1 MNFSD
6 KIISLRKKNGW
17 SQEELAERLGVTR
30 QSVSKWESAQSQPDL
45 SKIIQMSELFSV
57 TTDYLLKD
65 GVQDSAAINE
75 EKPSSRTVDAAHAKE
90 YLALRKSAAPKTA
103 LATAMCIIS
112 PITLLILAGLSET
125 DYVKISENA
134 AAGIGLSILLVI
146 VASAVSI
153 FLKCSSK
160 SKDYKFLEEEK
171 FNLLPEAAKEVQKC
185 KDEFSDK
192 YSRFN
197 IVGVVLCIVSFL
209 PLFLALCF
217 DKSDIFYISAFC
229 ILLLAVSVGC
239 AVFVYVGTYNSAIER
254 LLKQGDYSPEKKSRK
269 HIKSTLS
276 AVYWLIV
283 TTVVMIYTYS
293 PYGNGQIK
301 YSWTIWAVAGVLY
314 GAFALI
320 IDAVEKSK
328 ENR

>member
-75 EKPSSRTVDAAHAKE
+75 EKPSFRTVDAAHAKE

-192 YSRFN
+192 
-197 IVGVVLCIVSFL
+197 
-209 PLFLALCF
+209 
-217 DKSDIFYISAFC
+217 
-229 ILLLAVSVGC
+229 
-239 AVFVYVGTYNSAIER
+239 
-254 LLKQGDYSPEKKSRK
+254 
-269 HIKSTLS
+269 
-276 AVYWLIV
+276 
-283 TTVVMIYTYS
+283 
-293 PYGNGQIK
+293 
-301 YSWTIWAVAGVLY
+301 
-314 GAFALI
+314 
-320 IDAVEKSK
+320 
-328 ENR
+328 

>member
-75 EKPSSRTVDAAHAKE
+75 EKPSFRTVDAAHAKE

-103 LATAMCIIS
+103 LATAMC
-112 PITLLILAGLSET
+112 
-125 DYVKISENA
+125 
-134 AAGIGLSILLVI
+134 
-146 VASAVSI
+146 
-153 FLKCSSK
+153 
-160 SKDYKFLEEEK
+160 
-171 FNLLPEAAKEVQKC
+171 
-185 KDEFSDK
+185 
-192 YSRFN
+192 
-197 IVGVVLCIVSFL
+197 
-209 PLFLALCF
+209 
-217 DKSDIFYISAFC
+217 
-229 ILLLAVSVGC
+229 
-239 AVFVYVGTYNSAIER
+239 
-254 LLKQGDYSPEKKSRK
+254 
-269 HIKSTLS
+269 
-276 AVYWLIV
+276 